1 MSKPTHSAVGA
12 GHRLGDR
19 YELLNLLGQ
28 GGYGDVYKARQ
39 LALRQEV
46 ALKLLRPPPAAD
58 EHKLQK
64 HLARF
69 RRELRICSR
78 LFHPNI
84 SRPIDYGE
92 TPEGQLYIV
101 FTLIPGH
108 TLAEVLAREGALAPK
123 EAFHLM
129 LQLLDALDCAHRHGV
144 IHRDIK
150 PQNIMITDTGA
161 RRNAVILDF
170 GISKLAE
177 EFRADEESRITSIF
191 EMLGTP
197 AYAAPEQL
205 RGISSD
211 ARSDLYSWA
220 LVFLECLTGERVI
233 QGNTLREV
241 LSNQMG
247 PEPIPLPAFLEG
259 LRLGELLSQVSAKDI
274 DQRAVTASE
283 LLDRLEACEREECAR
298 LTRHFAGA
306 QALSAP
312 PRPKRSAPSSPLS
325 GGQLRHV
332 TALCC
337 RVTVSSPSAEFLDLE
352 EQARLLRTQQERC
365 IKLAEESGAT
375 LGGALGEQ
383 VLFFFGYP
391 TAREDAPRSAARTAL
406 RLLDEASS
414 ESARLEGTQGMRLTL
429 RLGMHTGLSLI
440 PPLQTES
447 PRELPYVLG
456 TTPTISSQWQE
467 LAEPGELVVSPE
479 TCGLLQEDFLFERVL
494 RPAPHT
500 AHQIE
505 VNCLRRERGAEP
517 LPPRIP
523 MVGRAEELELLLQ
536 RWAQIQQ
543 GAGQGILVT
552 GEPGIGKS
560 RLVRELRRALHDT
573 PCYWLESRCI
583 PELRAA
589 PLRPIASMLEH
600 LLGRCRDWSH
610 KRCQRELVSF
620 LSQHGLDLSEALP
633 LFASLL
639 SLPLEEAPPPLEDSS
654 PWHKALTFN
663 AVMDLLMEMAARKP
677 VLLVL
682 EDLQWADPTTLE
694 LLAFLL
700 EGGATA
706 RLGLVLTTR
715 SEKPPFSMSAQMLHL
730 QLGRLERH
738 TVEEMISALAGDRA
752 LPPEWVEQIASRT
765 DGVPLFVEELTRV
778 VLESEARREDSG
790 QSRLT
795 SALSALAIPGTL
807 RGLLEASLDRL
818 GQARETAELAALL
831 GREFHYELLQ
841 AVSPREERSLEADLS
856 ILVASRILERVGRAD
871 APAYTF
877 RHALLREAARDSLP
891 QATRSALHARI
902 ASVLQERFPEFVAS
916 HPELLAYH
924 QSSAR
929 PRSEHS

>member
-1 MSKPTHSAVGA
+1 MSEPTHSAVGT
-12 GHRLGDR
+12 GRRLGDR
-19 YELLNLLGQ
+19 YELINLLGQ
-28 GGYGDVYKARQ
+28 GGFGDVYKARQ
-39 LALRQEV
+39 LALMQEV
-46 ALKLLRPPPAAD
+46 ALKILRPPQAAD
-58 EHKLQK
+58 EHKLKK

-69 RRELRICSR
+69 RRELRICSW

-84 SRPIDYGE
+84 SRPIDYGQ

-191 EMLGTP
+191 EILGTP

-205 RGISSD
+205 RGITSD

-233 QGNTLREV
+233 QGHTLREV
-241 LSNQMG
+241 LSKQMG

-259 LRLGELLSQVSAKDI
+259 LRLGEFLRQATAKDI
-274 DQRAVTASE
+274 DERAVTANG
-283 LLDRLEACEREECAR
+283 LLDQLEACEREECSR
-298 LTRHFAGA
+298 LSRHFAGA
-306 QALSAP
+306 RALSAP
-312 PRPKRSAPSSPLS
+312 TRPQRPAPSPLS
-325 GGQLRHV
+325 GGQLRHI

-337 RVTVSSPSAEFLDLE
+337 RVTVSSTSPEPLEFE

-365 IKLAEESGAT
+365 IALAEESGAT

-391 TAREDAPRSAARTAL
+391 SAREDAPRSAARTAL
-406 RLLDEASS
+406 RLLDEVSS
-414 ESARLEGTQGMRLTL
+414 ESARLEGTNGMQLTL

-440 PPLQTES
+440 PPLQTGQ
-447 PRELPYVLG
+447 PQELPSVLG

-467 LAEPGELVVSPE
+467 MAEPGELVVSPE
-479 TCGLLQEDFLFERVL
+479 TCRLLQEDFVFERVL

-500 AHQIE
+500 DRRLE

-523 MVGRAEELELLLQ
+523 MVGREKELELLLQ
-536 RWAQIQQ
+536 RWEQIQQ

-560 RLVRELRRALHDT
+560 RLVRELRRTLQGT
-573 PCYWLESRCI
+573 PCHWLESRCI

-589 PLRPIASMLEH
+589 SLRPIASMLEH

-610 KRCQRELVSF
+610 KRFQRELVSF
-620 LSQHGLDLSEALP
+620 LSQHGFDPAEALP

-639 SLPLEEAPPPLEDSS
+639 SWPLEEELPPWHDSS

-663 AVMDLLMEMAARKP
+663 AVLDLLLEMAAHKP
-677 VLLVL
+677 VLLVI

-694 LLAFLL
+694 LLTFLL
-700 EGGATA
+700 EGGASA
-706 RLGLVLTTR
+706 RLGLVLTAR
-715 SEKPPFSMSAQMLHL
+715 SEEPPFPVSEHVLHL

-738 TVEEMISALAGDRA
+738 AVEEMITALAGGKA
-752 LPPEWVEQIASRT
+752 LSEELFDQLATRT

-778 VLESEARREDSG
+778 VL
-790 QSRLT
+790 
-795 SALSALAIPGTL
+795 
-807 RGLLEASLDRL
+807 AS
-818 GQARETAELAALL
+818 
-831 GREFHYELLQ
+831 
-841 AVSPREERSLEADLS
+841 
-856 ILVASRILERVGRAD
+856 
-871 APAYTF
+871 
-877 RHALLREAARDSLP
+877 
-891 QATRSALHARI
+891 
-902 ASVLQERFPEFVAS
+902 
-916 HPELLAYH
+916 
-924 QSSAR
+924 
-929 PRSEHS
+929 